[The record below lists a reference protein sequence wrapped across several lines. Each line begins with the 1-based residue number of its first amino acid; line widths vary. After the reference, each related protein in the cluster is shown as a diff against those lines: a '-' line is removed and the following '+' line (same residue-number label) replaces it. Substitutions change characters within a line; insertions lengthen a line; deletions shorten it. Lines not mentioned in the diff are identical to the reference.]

1 MFDMPAKSSQRAAA
15 IVRAIYQARKA
26 QEVAAGRGGPGI
38 ETLLARE
45 LGLEQSHLSHILKH
59 KEKGLS
65 TGSVLKVFRATGIPM
80 EVLMDDS
87 LPFDAYL
94 EHMRTGKARD
104 HETAAHPVAESK
116 SRPSEMKFGLASLEA
131 MQDRIKT
138 IVSELGLDEAGM
150 HYVIA
155 RLRSMALKGELASK
169 WDAFKKAAA
178 IAEEYEMQATTG
190 AGHSNPGRSSSGV
203 FASVS
208 DAKSRRR

>member
-1 MFDMPAKSSQRAAA
+1 MPAKSSQRAAA

-26 QEVAAGRGGPGI
+26 QEVAAGRDGPGI

-45 LGLEQSHLSHILKH
+45 LGLEQSHLSHILKR

-65 TGSVLKVFRATGIPM
+65 TGSVLKVSHATGIPTD
-80 EVLMDDS
+80 VLMDDS
-87 LPFDAYL
+87 IPFDAYL
-94 EHMRTGKARD
+94 EHMRPGKART
-104 HETAAHPVAESK
+104 HETTVYPVAESK
-116 SRPSEMKFGLASLEA
+116 SHPSGMKFGLASLEA
-131 MQDRIKT
+131 MQDRIKA

-155 RLRSMALKGELASK
+155 RLRSMALNGELVSK

-208 DAKSRRR
+208 DAGTRRR